1 MRGDCLSP
9 LIMTVRLVNF
19 PPQPPKARE
28 KLFEFLRGH
37 DRILCE
43 LVDHGS
49 VYGVEAQFF
58 YNEEF
63 RLGRTFPP
71 RLNPEHTSREMAI
84 TWAEAERQ
92 AIETFR

>member
-1 MRGDCLSP
+1 
-9 LIMTVRLVNF
+9 MTVRLVDL
-19 PPQPPKARE
+19 PPQALKPRE

-58 YNEEF
+58 YNEELAF
-63 RLGRTFPP
+63 SRTFPP
-71 RLNPEHTSREMAI
+71 YLSGSRTSREMAI
-84 TWAEAERQ
+84 FWAEAERK
-92 AIETFR
+92 AITGRQKRDA